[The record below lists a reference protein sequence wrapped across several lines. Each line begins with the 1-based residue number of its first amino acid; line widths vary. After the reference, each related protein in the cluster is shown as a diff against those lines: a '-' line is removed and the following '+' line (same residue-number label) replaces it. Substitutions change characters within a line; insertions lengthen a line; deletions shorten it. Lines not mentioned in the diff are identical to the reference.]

1 MSRSFGGKSLM
12 TWPSSVTCP
21 DVIVSRP
28 AIIRSAVVFP
38 QPDGP
43 TNTTN
48 SPRGDV
54 QMQVRDGL
62 GAVGIDLRQV
72 IRG

>member
-1 MSRSFGGKSLM
+1 MAMSRSFGGRSLI
-12 TWPSSVTCP
+12 TWPSIVTCP
-21 DVIVSRP
+21 DVIVSSP

-48 SPRGDV
+48 SPLATSRSSSVTACVPSG
-54 QMQVRDGL
+54 
-62 GAVGIDLRQV
+62 
-72 IRG
+72 